1 MQGTGYRVQGKQI
14 RRMSSYRDLEIYQTA
29 YKLAM
34 EVHALTLKLPQ
45 YELYEQGSQLRRSA
59 FRIKDTIAEG
69 YGRRRYKQEY
79 VRYLVFA
86 HASCDETTNHLSAL
100 AELYPGI
107 EGFNEHIGPYETLGR
122 KINKYIQYVE
132 ENWNYA
138 SEP

>member
-1 MQGTGYRVQGKQI
+1 MA
-14 RRMSSYRDLEIYQTA
+14 MSSYKDLEIYQTA
-29 YKLAM
+29 YNLAIQIHSLSM
-34 EVHALTLKLPQ
+34 KLPQ
-45 YELYEQGSQLRRSA
+45 FELYEQGSQLRRAA

-86 HASCDETTNHLSAL
+86 HSSCDETTNHLTAL
-100 AELYPGI
+100 TELYPEI
-107 EGFNEHIGPYETLGR
+107 HGFKEYKDLYETLGKR
-122 KINKYIQYVE
+122 INKYIQYVE